1 MTPRSLLDQ
10 TAAELLEVFAAGG
23 RTPGA
28 GSAAALSGAV
38 AGSLLQAAAR
48 YAIKAAG
55 RGRGSD
61 FLEKAEALLE
71 EARERSRRLSLAVD
85 EDAVAFEQYWQAR
98 TDEALRPA
106 IDVPLRIAHEC
117 VALAGIGLELYDRG
131 SRSAR
136 GEAATALL
144 SAVASGEAAVSIARF
159 NLGAARDPS
168 WLDSRKERIQ
178 ALGRGLNELRRQIRV
193 RMEGDGR

>member
-1 MTPRSLLDQ
+1 MTPRTLLDR
-10 TAAELLEVFAAGG
+10 TAAELLEAFAAGTK
-23 RTPGA
+23 TPGA
-28 GSAAALSGAV
+28 GSAAALTGAV

-55 RGRGSD
+55 RRGGSD
-61 FLEKAEALLE
+61 FLERAEAILD

-85 EDAVAFEQYWQAR
+85 EDVAAFEQYWKDR
-98 TDEALRPA
+98 TDETLRPA
-106 IDVPLRIAHEC
+106 IDIPLQIAHEC

-136 GEAATALL
+136 GEAATAVL
-144 SAVASGEAAVSIARF
+144 SAVASGVAAMSIARL

-168 WLDSRKERIQ
+168 WVDSRKEKIQ
-178 ALGRGLNELRRQIRV
+178 TLGRGLDELRREIRARIEV
-193 RMEGDGR
+193 TS